1 MQFAWTLQT
10 LKSGR
15 LPWTYMNVSSLF
27 APFNLTDKQRMLSM
41 RDASFSMIH
50 IERLESLPFSVAEA
64 TAATW
69 LIHGLI
75 TLPFAL
81 YKFTNCMR
89 YITIGRYEPL
99 GSSFLHEAW
108 SLAFTYRCL
117 KDEKEVFLKGE
128 ECTET
133 PDHSLICRHIQLHGS
148 CNQDRPN
155 LACILKGT
163 PVPAIVPTFTLLA
176 NGSYLLLNNEDCCG
190 LIKGIAYVVTV
201 SERVVCCKNVLY
213 PPTHGNLDVSIWPRL
228 PTLKADF
235 HGMSRI
241 RALLSQKEVALSSAR
256 ETFVLHIANTRT
268 EVQALLN
275 TDLPLHFSELI
286 HQIFNAS
293 STSGPAHFFKIVS
306 SGLVTSF
313 EKIFGVIP
321 AFFHSIFSSLFG
333 GFPVLLALA
342 AGVLMIFCFA
352 KNGCP
357 SCVRSRSAPPGTVS
371 QPDA

>member
-10 LKSGR
+10 LKSGKV
-15 LPWTYMNVSSLF
+15 PWTYMNVSSLF
-27 APFNLTDKQRMLSM
+27 APFNLTDKQRLLSM
-41 RDASFSMIH
+41 RDASFSMLH

-64 TAATW
+64 SAATW

-81 YKFTNCMR
+81 YKFTNCMK
-89 YITIGRYEPL
+89 YVAIGRYEPL
-99 GSSFLHEAW
+99 GSAFLHEVW
-108 SLAFTYRCL
+108 SLPFTYRCL
-117 KDEKEVFLKGE
+117 KDGQEVYLNGE

-133 PDHSLICRHIQLHGS
+133 PDHSLMCRHIQLHGS

-155 LACILKGT
+155 LACVLKGT
-163 PVPAIVPTFTLLA
+163 PVPAITPTFTLLG

-190 LIKGIAYVVTV
+190 LIKGVAYVVTV
-201 SERVVCCKNVLY
+201 SERVVCCRNVLY
-213 PPTHGNLDVSIWPRL
+213 PPTHENREVSIWPRI
-228 PTLKADF
+228 PTLTAQF
-235 HGMSRI
+235 NGMSRL

-275 TDLPLHFSELI
+275 TDLQLHFGEMI
-286 HQIFNAS
+286 HSIFNAS
-293 STSGPAHFFKIVS
+293 STTGLAHFFKTVS

-321 AFFHSIFSSLFG
+321 SFFHSIFSSLFG
-333 GFPVLLALA
+333 GFPFLLALA
-342 AGVLMIFCFA
+342 AGVLIVLCFL
-352 KNGCP
+352 KYGCP
-357 SCVRSRSAPPGTVS
+357 TCGRSRPAPAAAVS